1 VERDMKRYRHY
12 KRDKAVILSCF
23 GSVVEQNIY
32 LELKREVE
40 ERFKGVDIFLSFSS
54 RMVLKDLKR
63 RGIEYKNLPQVLAD
77 VDMLGYRN
85 IVVASINLFPTDE
98 HELLIRTVNGFREF
112 SYSNIR
118 HTRAIINKTKETTLL
133 LKELNEKISRDGV
146 ANLYVIHGVPLLD
159 LAGLSSVDY
168 TKEFLEMIDSRNFV
182 FSLEGAFPFF
192 AVKETIRRKL
202 KEKNIS
208 EVQIVPMLLVSGNH
222 YIKDMVEIRDY
233 FREDFTSSITP
244 SLTKSDRFNLLELE
258 RVKEIIFSNIKEEI
272 IKLG

>member
-1 VERDMKRYRHY
+1 MKRYRHY

-118 HTRAIINKTKETTLL
+118 HTRAIINKTKETTF
-133 LKELNEKISRDGV
+133 
-146 ANLYVIHGVPLLD
+146 Y
-159 LAGLSSVDY
+159 
-168 TKEFLEMIDSRNFV
+168 
-182 FSLEGAFPFF
+182 
-192 AVKETIRRKL
+192 
-202 KEKNIS
+202 
-208 EVQIVPMLLVSGNH
+208 
-222 YIKDMVEIRDY
+222 
-233 FREDFTSSITP
+233 
-244 SLTKSDRFNLLELE
+244 
-258 RVKEIIFSNIKEEI
+258 
-272 IKLG
+272 